1 MCRGLVGCAH
11 RLERFI
17 TAESHGADGHV
28 HRAEAAAL
36 LRLVN
41 ELGYEL
47 VVSNGTRSDLL
58 QADPELRA
66 RRERALVVV

>member
-1 MCRGLVGCAH
+1 MH
-11 RLERFI
+11 
-17 TAESHGADGHV
+17 SS
-28 HRAEAAAL
+28 EAAAL

-66 RRERALVVV
+66 RRERALEKYIVLQPEPEKR